1 MKSYIID
8 MVHHNPGEAPFRSR
22 FLDAGHLL
30 DYGFNGQVFKHINCI
45 VTFEKLRVEVFPV
58 GTPERA
64 WLDERTQL
72 IEKEIAVAKLAGL
85 KVFYHIDLF
94 VLPKRLV
101 THYQDE
107 ICDSLSGKIRL
118 DRPRTLEL
126 HRVMFE
132 ELSERFPEVDGYIIR
147 VGETYLFDT
156 PHHVG
161 NGPIPKVEA
170 SWSPTYFYEETL
182 GQEEP
187 EANWLE
193 EQAATYIELLRFLR
207 DEICVKHDRM
217 LFFRTWDIF
226 PDKLHARLDHYL
238 EVSDRIA
245 PHPKLVFSIK
255 HTALDFWR
263 HVKVNECLAKGRHP
277 QIIEVQCQREYEG
290 KAAFPNYVMH
300 GVIDG
305 FEENR
310 VRVGLKD
317 LVSDPRIVGV
327 YSWSRGGGWYG
338 PYIENELWA
347 DLNTYVLAGFF
358 NDPARPEE
366 EIFHEYATR
375 ILRLTA
381 GDAGKFRRL
390 CLLSARA
397 VLKGRYCAVFDRQ
410 LNEAVLPT
418 ACWMRDDRLG
428 GSDQLGLVLDWLAA
442 NQCFDEALLEKLEAV
457 ELWNEICG
465 IAGEI
470 EWPAG
475 ADGDFIKVSAE
486 YGRRLFEIVRHG
498 WRVMIGERRGEEVA
512 ELEDAVACYEAAW
525 IKFRALRED
534 PLCPS
539 LYKGWYF
546 SLPGA
551 PDSPGM
557 DASVARCKQRM
568 ASAGQRRKTFPL

>member
-1 MKSYIID
+1 MKPYIID

-30 DYGFNGQVFKHINCI
+30 DYGFNGQVFKHLNCI
-45 VTFEKLRVEVFPV
+45 VTFEKLGVDVFPA

-64 WLDERTQL
+64 WLDEVTAR
-72 IEKEIAVAKLAGL
+72 IVAEIAAAKAAGL
-85 KVFYHIDLF
+85 KVFHHIDLF

-101 THYQDE
+101 AHYQADL
-107 ICDSLSGKIRL
+107 CDPISGKIQL
-118 DRPRTLEL
+118 DRPLTLAV
-126 HRVMFE
+126 HRAMFE
-132 ELSERFPEVDGYIIR
+132 ELSARFPEVDGYIIR
-147 VGETYLFDT
+147 VGETYLYDA

-170 SWSPTYFYEETL
+170 AWSPTYFYEETL
-182 GQEEP
+182 GQDDP
-187 EANWLE
+187 KAAWLPAQAEA
-193 EQAATYIELLRFLR
+193 YIELVNFLR
-207 DEICVKHDRM
+207 DEICVKHER
-217 LFFRTWDIF
+217 LLLFRTWDIF
-226 PDKLHARLDHYL
+226 PDKLHARPDHYL
-238 EVSDRIA
+238 EVTDRIE

-310 VRVGLKD
+310 VRTGLRD
-317 LVSDPRIVGV
+317 LVDDPRIVGV

-347 DLNTYVLAGFF
+347 DLNAYVLAGFF
-358 NDPARPEE
+358 KDPTRPEQE
-366 EIFHEYATR
+366 LFHDYATR
-375 ILRLTA
+375 ILQLRE

-397 VLKGRYCAVFDRQ
+397 VLKGRHCAAFDRQ
-410 LNEAVLPT
+410 LGEAVLPT

-428 GSDQLGLVLDWLAA
+428 GSDQLRPVLDWLAA
-442 NQCFDEALLEKLEAV
+442 HGRLDEALAEKREAV
-457 ELWNEICG
+457 ELWNQICA

-475 ADGDFIKVSAE
+475 ADGDFAKVSAE
-486 YGRRLFEIVRHG
+486 YGRLLFEIVLHG
-498 WRVMIGERRGEEVA
+498 WRVLVGERRGDDRA
-512 ELEDAVACYEAAW
+512 ELADAVAGYEAAW
-525 IKFRALRED
+525 IKFAALRENRG
-534 PLCPS
+534 CPS
-539 LYKGWYF
+539 LYHGRYF

-551 PDSPGM
+551 PDAPGM
-557 DASVARCKQRM
+557 DASVARCKERI
-568 ASAGQRRKTFPL
+568 ASACESKGD